1 MTELSDKDKIIKS
14 IYENIDTGYGSI
26 KDTYQQVKK
35 KDNSITIK
43 DVRIYLNKLKHR
55 EVQFKYKGFN
65 SFMSPHPLFEIEL
78 DLIDLTKKAEEND
91 GYRYALV
98 AIDNFT
104 KYAWAVPMKTKKP
117 SDLVNSFSEV
127 LDKIGIPKQ
136 IYSDFEGAMQSD
148 DFIMLLN
155 KHKIKH
161 ITTIAGAHG
170 VERFNRTLK
179 TNIQIRLDA
188 MGLDRYKWL
197 EQLKPV
203 INKYNNTSH
212 STIGMSPNEARK
224 RSNEMVVKW
233 HLWNNSNRERKYPK
247 LEKNDEVRV
256 MLKKEAGKTKGYM
269 PNWTLETY
277 KVIAINGDD
286 YLINDGKRRVYIRA
300 ELLKV

>member
-1 MTELSDKDKIIKS
+1 MDPSKTHITKR
-14 IYENIDTGYGSI
+14 
-26 KDTYQQVKK
+26 K
-35 KDNSITIK
+35 KDISITIN
-43 DVRIYLNKLKHR
+43 DVRKYLNKLKHR
-55 EVQFKYKGFN
+55 QVQFKYKGFN

-104 KYAWAVPMKTKKP
+104 KYAWAVPIKTKQP
-117 SDLVNSFSEV
+117 SDLVNAFSEV

-136 IYSDFEGAMQSD
+136 IYSDFEGSMQSD
-148 DFIMLLN
+148 EFIMLLN

-188 MGLDRYKWL
+188 MGLDRDKWL

-224 RSNEMVVKW
+224 PSNEIVVKW
-233 HLWNNSNRERKYPK
+233 NLWNNANRERRYPK

-256 MLKKEAGKTKGYM
+256 MIKKEAGKTKGYM
-269 PNWTLETY
+269 PKWSLETY